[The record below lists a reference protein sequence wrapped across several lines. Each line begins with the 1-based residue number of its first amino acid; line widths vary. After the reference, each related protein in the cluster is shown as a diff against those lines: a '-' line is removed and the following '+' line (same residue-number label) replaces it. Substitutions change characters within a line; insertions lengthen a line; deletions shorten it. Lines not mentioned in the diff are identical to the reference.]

1 MLPYR
6 LRSSSV
12 RPASTG
18 CPYLTDTGGR
28 ANIVMQSP
36 SSRNRQIMPPLSAL
50 FKTVSSDCNLDC
62 SYCYYRESL
71 EGTRVRRR
79 LEEPVLR
86 AFMHQYMEYVADV
99 RVANLAW
106 QGGEPTLAGLDF
118 FQRVVKLEEEYARVG
133 TTIGN
138 ALQTNAVLLDD
149 RWGEFL
155 RHYNFLVGVSLDGPE
170 EIHDSVRR
178 DRGGHGSFQ
187 RVMAGIDVLRRHQ
200 VEFNVLC
207 VVGPHNVG
215 RVRKIVRFFRSE
227 GFTHLQFIPAMAF
240 QSIEPDAAPAYLIGP
255 GEYGEFLVELFDEW
269 YERGFPTVSVRT
281 FDAMLQSYLGIA
293 SDLCVYGE
301 RCDSG
306 IVVEYN
312 GDIYPCDFY
321 VHRDWSLGNVTEL
334 PLADIVGKPERDA
347 FVARKLQLPVQCR
360 ECPWRHLCQG
370 GCPRNRFDGAA
381 GMPPEYFCESH
392 RRFFS
397 RADEALCALKERL
410 ERHQASARASTHA
423 PVGGPRPVGR
433 NERCPCGSGRKY
445 KACCGDPRTAQSY
458 LFNV

>member
-1 MLPYR
+1 MPL
-6 LRSSSV
+6 LSV
-12 RPASTG
+12 
-18 CPYLTDTGGR
+18 
-28 ANIVMQSP
+28 
-36 SSRNRQIMPPLSAL
+36 L
-50 FKTVSSDCNLDC
+50 FKTVSTDCNLDC
-62 SYCYYRESL
+62 SYCYYRKSL

-86 AFMHQYMEYVADV
+86 AFMRQYMQYVADV
-99 RVANLAW
+99 REASFAW

-118 FQRVVKLEEEYARVG
+118 FQRVVKLEEDYAPAD

-178 DRGGHGSFQ
+178 DRGGHGSFR
-187 RVMAGIDVLRRHQ
+187 RVMAGIDVLQRHQ
-200 VEFNVLC
+200 VEFNLLC
-207 VVGPHNVG
+207 VIGPHNVG
-215 RVRKIVRFFRSE
+215 RVREVVRFFRSQ

-240 QSIEPDAAPAYLIGP
+240 QSIEPVAAPAYLISAE
-255 GEYGEFLVELFDEW
+255 EYGDFLVELFDEW
-269 YERGFPTVSVRT
+269 YEHGFPTVSVRT
-281 FDAMLQSYLGIA
+281 FDAIVQSYLGVA

-312 GDIYPCDFY
+312 GDVYPCDFY
-321 VHRDWSLGNVTEL
+321 VHRDWRLGNVTEQ
-334 PLADIVGKPERDA
+334 PLADIVRKPERDA
-347 FVARKLQLPVQCR
+347 FVARKLQLSARCQ
-360 ECPWRHLCQG
+360 ECLWRRLCQG
-370 GCPRNRFDGAA
+370 GCPRNRSDGAA

-397 RADEALCALKERL
+397 CADEPLRALKERL
-410 ERHQASARASTHA
+410 ERRLASARAAAHTPAA
-423 PVGGPRPVGR
+423 PTPVAR

-445 KACCGDPRTAQSY
+445 KACCGEPRIAQSY
-458 LFNV
+458 LFNVGRPDCVWNTRDLG